1 MTTINLSNETVNVE
15 AHPVLVDAGSSRTT
29 LHKLAARF
37 WLHPGYIG
45 RPFGS
50 GMQ

>member
-1 MTTINLSNETVNVE
+1 MTTINLSNQTAEVE
-15 AHPVLVDAGSSRTT
+15 AHPVLVDARSSRAT